1 MHPESTAM
9 ATHRP
14 TEILC
19 VVGAR
24 PNFMK
29 AAPLL
34 RALQALPEPPA
45 TLLVHTGQHFDEGMS
60 GQFFRDLGIP
70 PPDIDLGVGAGTH
83 AQQTAEIMRRF
94 EPVVVEQ
101 RPRCVVVFGDV
112 NSTLACALVS
122 VKLGVPVAHVEAGL
136 RSRDRRMPEEI
147 NRILT
152 DQLAAR
158 LYTTEASAR
167 TNLLAEGIE
176 DARIVFTG
184 NVMIDSLFWGLH
196 RAVPPAS
203 TLQRVGAASHLSGA
217 PGGFGVVTMHRP
229 SNVDDVDALRERI
242 AQLNAVGRALP
253 LLFPAHPRTMASL
266 QRHGLLEAL
275 DPGAVILLPPLG
287 YFEML
292 GLVQAA
298 RMVLTDSGGLQEETT
313 ALGIPCLTLREN
325 TERPITLVS
334 GTNTLVGS
342 DSALLHQRVHEILS
356 TPRQRA
362 VPPEK
367 WDGHAAERIAADL
380 VARLAEADQAVEC
393 ASC

>member
-1 MHPESTAM
+1 MYLQSTAM
-9 ATHRP
+9 HRP
-14 TEILC
+14 TDILC

-34 RALQALPEPPA
+34 RALCDLPDPPA

-70 PPDIDLGVGAGTH
+70 PPDIDLGVGVGSH

-94 EPVVVEQ
+94 EPVALEQ

-112 NSTLACALVS
+112 NSTLACALVAA
-122 VKLGVPVAHVEAGL
+122 KLEVPVVHVEAGL

-167 TNLLAEGIE
+167 ANLVAEGIG
-176 DARIVFTG
+176 DARIVFAG
-184 NVMIDSLFWGLH
+184 NVMIDSLFWGLD
-196 RAVPPAS
+196 RAIPPAT
-203 TLQRVGAASHLSGA
+203 TLQRVGAAARLSGA
-217 PGGFGVVTMHRP
+217 REGFGVVTMHRP
-229 SNVDDVDALRERI
+229 SNVDDADALRGRI
-242 AQLNAVGRALP
+242 AQLNEVGHALP
-253 LLFPAHPRTMASL
+253 LLFPAHPRTIASL
-266 QRHGLLEAL
+266 RHHGLLESL
-275 DPGAVILLPPLG
+275 DPETVIVLPPLG

-325 TERPITLVS
+325 TERPITLEL

-342 DSALLHQRVHEILS
+342 DNALLQRRVHEILS
-356 TPRQRA
+356 SPRQQA
-362 VPPEK
+362 APPEK

-380 VARLAEADQAVEC
+380 VAWLAGVDRAAEC